1 MKIKVLKFNLDKIAE
16 EKKLTAGMIAEAC
29 GITRQTIWGL
39 LSGQSPSI
47 KTLNKIMNG
56 LQVDPASLWRLE

>member
-1 MKIKVLKFNLDKIAE
+1 MEIKVLKFNLDKIAE
-16 EKKLTAGMIAEAC
+16 EKGLTAGMIVKAC
-29 GITRQTIWGL
+29 GLNRQTVWGL

-56 LQVDPASLWRLE
+56 LGVDIASLWRLE